1 MMMNDD
7 EGWRRM
13 IDFKVFWGFA
23 FIRKDG
29 RTDGQTFVIVE
40 SLSRLKTFKKNLAQI
55 SQLRAKSEKELKL
68 TKNFEWTEH

>member
-23 FIRKDG
+23 FR
-29 RTDGQTFVIVE
+29 RTNERTNGQTFVIVE
-40 SLSRLKTFKKNLAQI
+40 SLSRLKKIGELWINQPKSKFKGYLW
-55 SQLRAKSEKELKL
+55 
-68 TKNFEWTEH
+68 F